1 MIACLLLLVAWITL
15 EKLYVAMLPF
25 KSFIEALHIWCL
37 GNATMNRK
45 YHNLKHAGR
54 LQYTVMQAKWM
65 YLTRKL
71 IWTYFLKAFQYE
83 NQVFTPSNRCITVN
97 NIYVMNDKNIFPTFV
112 YTIFLLE
119 ISIGYGVLPEAIF
132 GSMDTKTVGGLG
144 KLLLMSV
151 IILI

>member
-1 MIACLLLLVAWITL
+1 
-15 EKLYVAMLPF
+15 
-25 KSFIEALHIWCL
+25 
-37 GNATMNRK
+37 
-45 YHNLKHAGR
+45 
-54 LQYTVMQAKWM
+54 
-65 YLTRKL
+65 
-71 IWTYFLKAFQYE
+71 
-83 NQVFTPSNRCITVN
+83 
-97 NIYVMNDKNIFPTFV
+97 MNDKNIFPTFV